1 MTFLPEKKSFT
12 ITIHHKYHVYC
23 ANSSLLSSLPQH
35 QQELA
40 TVLRQRCCD
49 WPSFVSS
56 YRSVYWY
63 TARIDAASVQLEM
76 PFCNKSQLYKVIR
89 ETRGHCTLQSLE
101 TRAPIR
107 FVLEC
112 FLPCQSLTLRD
123 GLLTYFCTG
132 HRVWDDFPCE
142 EKQKV
147 NYPVS
152 MITPQTCDLGTAVC
166 LCQRQLVSTKLG

>member
-1 MTFLPEKKSFT
+1 MIFLPDKKSFT

-89 ETRGHCTLQSLE
+89 ETRCANTICVGMLSSLPKPYSE
-101 TRAPIR
+101 GR
-107 FVLEC
+107 
-112 FLPCQSLTLRD
+112 

-152 MITPQTCDLGTAVC
+152 MITPQTCDLGAAVC

>member
-1 MTFLPEKKSFT
+1 MIFLPEKKSFT

-40 TVLRQRCCD
+40 RVLRQRCCD

-123 GLLTYFCTG
+123 EGCWPTSARDTVCGTTFRARRNKRSTT
-132 HRVWDDFPCE
+132 
-142 EKQKV
+142 Q
-147 NYPVS
+147 YPWLPPKHV
-152 MITPQTCDLGTAVC
+152 I
-166 LCQRQLVSTKLG
+166 